1 MHNVGINSL
10 HIDDKRRSEK
20 TLRLLQRKAD
30 LVRSHGKMRSI
41 RGVGSEKYPGRV

>member
-10 HIDDKRRSEK
+10 HIDDNLGVK
-20 TLRLLQRKAD
+20 TLHLLQRKAD

-41 RGVGSEKYPGRV
+41 QGVGSEK